1 MNRIASFEVDHD
13 IMVPGLYLSRE
24 DRVGEHVIYTYD
36 IRVVKPNTPPFMT
49 TTQMHSIEHLFATY
63 LRNKYEDV
71 IYFGPMGC
79 STGFYVLFSQP
90 HTLDEVR
97 ERVLL
102 CCDFA
107 LNYEGKLPGESS
119 KECGNY
125 KDLNLLDAKYI
136 AQRLK
141 TILTITE

>member
-1 MNRIASFEVDHD
+1 TIFNKT
-13 IMVPGLYLSRE
+13 LS
-24 DRVGEHVIYTYD
+24 
-36 IRVVKPNTPPFMT
+36 PNGFIIIFPPF
-49 TTQMHSIEHLFATY
+49 LFIFY
-63 LRNKYEDV
+63 K
-71 IYFGPMGC
+71 
-79 STGFYVLFSQP
+79 FYVLFSQP

-97 ERVLL
+97 KRVLL